1 VIAKVLFYSLVDYTI
16 VLEYSLPQNNPLRN
30 KKTMNRFYYGL
41 WLSIGIFLA
50 AVSLLFLFIVLS
62 PESGQ
67 IRSSTTDIGVTS
79 ATSIT
84 TRSSSPLKIFV
95 MVGQSNM
102 QGHGYMNRKNDTT
115 GKFLNGTLEWMI
127 ETYPETYSKLKNYDK
142 DSGEALSWKER
153 DDVMIA
159 YNRQHV
165 ENIRPESNQHG
176 PLVAG
181 FGGDDGNVGTEMGP
195 ELSFGWTVGDALK
208 EDNNAN
214 EDSSEKS
221 RSEIDEQTNP
231 NILLVKVGWGGRDL
245 AINYRPPSSGNT
257 TGLYYEA
264 MLANVYKTLANL
276 KELVPGYTS
285 DRGYELAGFAWHQGW
300 NDGCSEDMTAEYEYN
315 LANLIRD
322 VRTDLGVPDLP
333 ISIGVSGM
341 NGWNP
346 SNKYESTR
354 RTDIVNAQLAVA
366 KYPEFEGTVAS
377 VETRDFYREKEPVSP
392 GNQIYHWNNNCE
404 SYWLIGKAMG
414 EAMVDL
420 IRNQN
425 RIATATK

>member
-1 VIAKVLFYSLVDYTI
+1 
-16 VLEYSLPQNNPLRN
+16 
-30 KKTMNRFYYGL
+30 MNRFYYG
-41 WLSIGIFLA
+41 WGLSIGIFLA
-50 AVSLLFLFIVLS
+50 SVSLLFLFADLL

-102 QGHGYMNRKNDTT
+102 QGHGYMNLKNDKT

-159 YNRQHV
+159 YNRQSIKNV
-165 ENIRPESNQHG
+165 RPESNQHG

-181 FGGDDGNVGTEMGP
+181 FGGDNDKIGTEMGP

-214 EDSSEKS
+214 EDSSDKS

-245 AINYRPPSSGNT
+245 AENYRPPSSSKFKL

-276 KELVPGYTS
+276 EDFVPGYSS

-300 NDGCSEDMTAEYEYN
+300 NDGGHEDMTAEYEYN

-341 NGWNP
+341 IGWVPDYDGENTTKIAIA
-346 SNKYESTR
+346 NTR

-366 KYPEFEGTVAS
+366 NATKYPEFEGTVAS

-392 GNQIYHWNNNCE
+392 GDEIYHWNNNCE
-404 SYWLIGKAMG
+404 SYWLIGQAMG

-420 IRNQN
+420 IRNKKN
-425 RIATATK
+425 KK